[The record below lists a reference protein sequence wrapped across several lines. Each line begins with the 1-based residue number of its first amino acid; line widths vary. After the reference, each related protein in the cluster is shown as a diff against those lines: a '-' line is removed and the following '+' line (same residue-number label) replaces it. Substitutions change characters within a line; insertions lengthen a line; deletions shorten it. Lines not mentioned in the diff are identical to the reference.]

1 MELGRILRTFER
13 YDYIIK
19 ASFQKS
25 SHDDDLKFRYDAL
38 MNYLNL

>member
-1 MELGRILRTFER
+1 MRTFER

-19 ASFQKS
+19 ASYQKS
-25 SHDDDLKFRYDAL
+25 QAEDDLRFRYDAL